1 MKDIVRLG
9 IDVGGTFTDGVLWN
23 ETNGELFF
31 SKVPSTPGSFVN
43 GVMAA
48 ATEVLEQ
55 SGLSPGSVTHV
66 VHGSTVAAN
75 IVHEKSGAKVGLIT
89 TQGFRDILEIQR
101 QRRDILFDLFYK
113 KPASL
118 VPRFLRLEVPERL
131 NARGE
136 VYIPLDEAK
145 VREAIHTMKT
155 QGCKAIAVMFL
166 FSFLNPTHEQRV
178 EELAKQ
184 EFPDAFVSLSSVV
197 NPEFRE
203 SERTNTVVVDAYVKP
218 GVTAYYLELERSLR
232 QLGIRAPLSIIQSG
246 GGVMSVRDA
255 AQRPVHTIESGPA
268 AGAIIGAHIARR
280 VGIHHAI
287 AFDMGGTTAKACL
300 VQGGEL
306 KIVNMLS
313 VERHLVRAPVIDLVE
328 ISSGGGTIAWVDGAG
343 LLRLGP
349 RSAGALPGPA
359 CYGRGGQ
366 QPTICDAN
374 ALLGYLSPDYLL
386 GGKMRIQV
394 ELARNAIREQLGR
407 QLKLD
412 EMQVAFGI
420 LRIANADMAG
430 AIRVVTTQ
438 RGIDPRSCVLIASG
452 GAGPM
457 HAAFLAQEIGIS
469 KVLIP
474 PAPGNVSAFGTL
486 VADMRYDHMRTF
498 VHSLQELKGRMLFD
512 AFEQLRAEALASLK
526 DLSGSDLKQLTFR
539 YMGDLRYIG
548 QGFELTVSLPDVR
561 GDTDEPWKEQLASTF
576 HETHRARYK
585 YDSPGSPLEI
595 VALRLTSL
603 LKTGKTTHLRH
614 YRQGMEFTKR
624 NQCKGERAVYFSN
637 LAEPMSASVYER
649 SLLQA
654 GMRINGPA
662 IVEEYSST
670 AVIPPDCHAEVED
683 DGDLTIFIGGHT
695 TWKGRQI

>member
-1 MKDIVRLG
+1 MREIIRLG

-23 ETNGELFF
+23 ETQGELFF
-31 SKVPSTPGSFVN
+31 SKVPSTPPSFVD
-43 GVMAA
+43 GVVAA

-55 SGLSPGSVTHV
+55 SGVSPAAVSHV

-75 IVHEKSGAKVGLIT
+75 IVHEKQGAKVGLIT

-113 KPASL
+113 KPPSL

-131 NARGE
+131 NSRGE
-136 VYIPLDEAK
+136 VYVPLDEAK
-145 VREAIHTMKT
+145 VREAIRTLKK
-155 QGCKAIAVMFL
+155 QGCQAIAVLFL
-166 FSFLNPTHEQRV
+166 FSFLNPNHERRV
-178 EELAKQ
+178 EEIAKE
-184 EFPDAFVSLSSVV
+184 EFPEAFVSISSVV

-218 GVTAYYLELERSLR
+218 GVTAYYAALERSLR
-232 QLGIRAPLSIIQSG
+232 QLGVQAPLSIIQSG

-268 AGAIIGAHIARR
+268 AGAIIGAHIAQK
-280 VGIHHAI
+280 VGIDQAI

-313 VERHLVRAPVIDLVE
+313 VERHVVRAPLIDLVE

-359 CYGRGGQ
+359 CYGRGGD

-374 ALLGYLSPDYLL
+374 ALLGYLNPDYLL
-386 GGKMRIQV
+386 GGKMRINI
-394 ELARNAIREQLGR
+394 ELSRRAIGEQLGH
-407 QLKLD
+407 QLRLD
-412 EMQVAFGI
+412 EMQIAFGI
-420 LRIANADMAG
+420 LRIANANMAG

-438 RGIDPRSCVLIASG
+438 RGIDPRSCVLIAFG

-486 VADMRYDHMRTF
+486 VADMRYDYMRTF
-498 VHSLQELKGRMLFD
+498 VHSLQGLHGKMLFD
-512 AFEQLRAEALASLK
+512 TFEQLRAEALVSLK
-526 DLSGSDLKQLTFR
+526 DLSGSDLKELAFK
-539 YMGDLRYIG
+539 YLADVRYIG
-548 QGFELTVSLPDVR
+548 QGFELTIPLPEFR
-561 GDTDEPWKEQLASTF
+561 REIDEPWRQEVASAF
-576 HETHRARYK
+576 HDAHRGRYK

-595 VALRLTSL
+595 VALRLTAW
-603 LKTGKTTHLRH
+603 LKTGKSMHLRP
-614 YRQGMEFTKR
+614 YRQDMEFAMHPP
-624 NQCKGERAVYFSN
+624 QKGERPVFFPNSSKSMPA
-637 LAEPMSASVYER
+637 AVYER
-649 SLLQA
+649 SFLEP
-654 GMRINGPA
+654 GTTISGPA

-670 AVIPPDCHAEVED
+670 TVVPPGCQAEVEA
-683 DGDLTIFIGGHT
+683 DGNLIISIGG
-695 TWKGRQI
+695 

>member
-1 MKDIVRLG
+1 MREIIRLG
-9 IDVGGTFTDGVLWN
+9 IDVGGTFTDAVLWN
-23 ETNGELFF
+23 ETKGELFF
-31 SKVPSTPGSFVN
+31 SKVPSTPGSFVD
-43 GVMAA
+43 GVVAA

-55 SGLSPGSVTHV
+55 ATSGPDTVTHV

-75 IVHEKSGAKVGLIT
+75 IVHERRGAKVGLIT

-113 KPASL
+113 KPPSL
-118 VPRFLRLEVPERL
+118 VPRSLRLEVRERL
-131 NARGE
+131 NSRGE
-136 VYIPLDEAK
+136 VLVPLDEAE
-145 VREAIHTMKT
+145 VRRAIRTLKK
-155 QGCKAIAVMFL
+155 QGCQAIAVMFL
-166 FSFLNPTHEQRV
+166 FSFLNPNHERRV
-178 EELAKQ
+178 EEIAKE
-184 EFPDAFVSLSSVV
+184 EFPEAFVSISSVV

-203 SERTNTVVVDAYVKP
+203 SERTNTLVVDAYVKP
-218 GVTAYYLELERSLR
+218 GVTAYYADLERSLR
-232 QLGIRAPLSIIQSG
+232 QLGVGAPLNIIQSG

-268 AGAIIGAHIARR
+268 AGAIIGAHIAQR
-280 VGIHHAI
+280 VGINQAI

-374 ALLGYLSPDYLL
+374 ALLGYLNPDYLL
-386 GGKMRIQV
+386 GGKMRINV
-394 ELARNAIREQLGR
+394 ELSRRAIREQLCR
-407 QLKLD
+407 QLNLD
-412 EMQVAFGI
+412 EMQIAFGI
-420 LRIANADMAG
+420 LRIANANMAG

-438 RGIDPRSCVLIASG
+438 RGIDPRTCILIAFG

-486 VADMRYDHMRTF
+486 VADMRYDYMRTF
-498 VHSLQELKGRMLFD
+498 VHPLQELNGKMLFD
-512 AFEQLRAEALASLK
+512 AFEQLRAEALISLN
-526 DLSGSDLKQLTFR
+526 DLSASDLKELTFEHLA
-539 YMGDLRYIG
+539 DLRYIG
-548 QGFELTVSLPDVR
+548 QGFELTASLPELRRDI
-561 GDTDEPWKEQLASTF
+561 DEQWKEQLASTF
-576 HETHRARYK
+576 HQAHRARYK

-595 VALRLTSL
+595 VALRLTAL
-603 LKTGKTTHLRH
+603 LKTGKTTHLRP
-614 YRQGMEFTKR
+614 YRQEIELGKR
-624 NQCKGERAVYFSN
+624 YQHKGERLVYFSN
-637 LAEPMSASVYER
+637 FSESMPAAVYER

-654 GMRINGPA
+654 RTRINGPA
-662 IVEEYSST
+662 IIEEYSST
-670 AVIPPDCHAEVED
+670 TVVPPDCHVEVED
-683 DGDLTIFIGGHT
+683 DGNLILSIGGHT
-695 TWKGRQI
+695 T